1 MMLCLKAE
9 SVVRTVIG
17 GLQPLV
23 RLYREVFVGLTKTS
37 IVASD
42 VTDK

>member
-1 MMLCLKAE
+1 MILCRKVE

-23 RLYREVFVGLTKTS
+23 RSYNEVFVGLTKTS

-42 VTDK
+42 VTVK